1 MVELL
6 SRLYPSDLTVVLIT
20 FAALMLIGVVS
31 VVAQVI
37 RAIHRHREREIA
49 AAVVAEMLDRKIAP
63 QEIVAVLKAMGLEAG
78 EEKRGADD
86 GQDPASAR
94 LQQIR
99 AKLGIG

>member
-49 AAVVAEMLDRKIAP
+49 RCGGCRDA
-63 QEIVAVLKAMGLEAG
+63 
-78 EEKRGADD
+78 
-86 GQDPASAR
+86 
-94 LQQIR
+94 
-99 AKLGIG
+99 